1 MALTFMAILA
11 VAVEE
16 RVSTK
21 TGTILLWP
29 LLALAVFSLLLWRW
43 TDDLRLYGWV
53 QFFPCIA
60 LPLLFVTSPPRYS
73 GMSYWLI
80 AATFYA
86 LAKLF
91 EFYDHAIYSIGFI
104 LSGHAIKHFA
114 AATACFAILRY
125 FQIRRPASSPSLG
138 CNSELRYRRSIH

>member
-16 RVSTK
+16 RVSAK
-21 TGTILLWP
+21 AGAILLWP
-29 LLALAVFSLLLWRW
+29 LLALAVVSLLLWRW

-60 LPLLFVTSPPRYS
+60 LPLLFVAFPARYS
-73 GMSYWLI
+73 GAAYWLI
-80 AATFYA
+80 AAAFYA

-91 EFYDHAIYSIGFI
+91 EFYDHAVYSVGFM
-104 LSGHAIKHFA
+104 LSGHTLTHFSA
-114 AATACFAILRY
+114 ASTCLAIL
-125 FQIRRPASSPSLG
+125 
-138 CNSELRYRRSIH
+138 

>member
-16 RVSTK
+16 RVSAK
-21 TGTILLWP
+21 AGAILLWP

-60 LPLLFVTSPPRYS
+60 LPLLFVAYPAKYS
-73 GMSYWLI
+73 GTSYWLI
-80 AATFYA
+80 AAAFYA

-91 EFYDHAIYSIGFI
+91 EFYDHAIYSVGFI
-104 LSGHAIKHFA
+104 LSGHTLKHFA
-114 AATACFAILRY
+114 AASACFAVLRY
-125 FQIRRPASSPSLG
+125 FQTRRPVA
-138 CNSELRYRRSIH
+138 